1 MYRIVIAI
9 VLGKNKNEKTVVDA
23 SDPGVAAQRR
33 PGADECDQVSFDVM
47 RPTANWS
54 TLRLLLILKKPK

>member
-1 MYRIVIAI
+1 M
-9 VLGKNKNEKTVVDA
+9 KETVVDA

-33 PGADECDQVSFDVM
+33 PGADECDQVSFDVILYRANDNLSNT

-54 TLRLLLILKKPK
+54 SLRLLLILKKPK